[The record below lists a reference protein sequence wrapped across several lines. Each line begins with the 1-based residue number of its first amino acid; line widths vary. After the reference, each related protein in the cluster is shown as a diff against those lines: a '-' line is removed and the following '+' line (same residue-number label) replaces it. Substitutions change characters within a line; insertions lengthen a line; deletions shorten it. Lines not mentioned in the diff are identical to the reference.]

1 MVKHCALIAIF
12 YGAVVIDDYPLSR
25 VKIISI
31 RSDHVR
37 RATAH
42 HAFEMKLKYNTI
54 DKKLASTPFIFI
66 ICYFNSCL
74 IDPNNRHSVSISLLS
89 SC

>member
-42 HAFEMKLKYNTI
+42 HAFEMKLKYKTI
-54 DKKLASTPFIFI
+54 DKNLLRLHLFSSSAI
-66 ICYFNSCL
+66 
-74 IDPNNRHSVSISLLS
+74 SILVL
-89 SC
+89 